1 MTTRQRIA
9 WFGSAGAL
17 IVAGTASAA
26 VVGGGTG
33 QVLALALIGIGLVL
47 ATSLVFLEVGLSED
61 HERAR
66 ARRFARSARAG
77 TSRPPKREPG
87 SAGLGRFRSHRRRI
101 R

>member
-1 MTTRQRIA
+1 MTRRQRIA

-17 IVAGTASAA
+17 IAAGVACAA
-26 VVGGGTG
+26 AVGGGTG

-66 ARRFARSARAG
+66 ARRLERRAPSA
-77 TSRPPKREPG
+77 KPG
-87 SAGLGRFRSHRRRI
+87 PRTAGLGRSRSHRRHI